1 MSISLTCYGGAC
13 EIGGNKILLED
24 GDCRILLDFG
34 IAFGEQGRYFSELL
48 RPRASR
54 GLLDPLALDLLPSL
68 EGLYRSDIALPD
80 LWQRMGE
87 HRSYRNLNRG
97 NNRPAVDGIFISH
110 AHMDHNGDLGY
121 VAADILIYTT
131 RTSAFIAR
139 AMQVTAQST
148 LDKELT
154 FVSSREIKE
163 AGTLGTSR
171 NEAIRIRP
179 HRFLDGQLEGE
190 AELFWRNVPTSKTVI
205 ADSAM
210 DSPATF
216 CGLAHHWWPVDHS
229 IPGAASLALQT
240 SAGWVGYTGDLR
252 LSGSRGAL
260 TRRFAEELAALHPT
274 VLLCEGTHI
283 ESNRNVTE
291 ETVFHNALDLV
302 QQEHGLVVADFG
314 ARNIERLLSFLEIAR
329 VTGRQLLVQPKD
341 IYLLHAISLANSTVF
356 PEPYE
361 CECLAM
367 YDDVKSAPRSW
378 EKALREQWADHLVSP
393 DDVSRRPGRYI
404 LAYSLWDLNDLID
417 LTGITRGIYIY
428 SNTKAYDEEQ
438 AADLDRLRNWVSIMG
453 LTLHGDPEV
462 PSDTPLH
469 TSGHASGP
477 DLLELVRIIHPRI
490 LIPIHTEKP
499 ALWQDMLTGEGIEVI
514 LPTKNEPIIVD

>member
-24 GDCRILLDFG
+24 GDCRVMLDFG
-34 IAFGEQGRYFSELL
+34 TAFSEQSRYFSELL

-80 LWQRMGE
+80 LWQRLRS
-87 HRSYRNLNRG
+87 HRFYRNLNRG
-97 NNRPAVDGIFISH
+97 NDRPAVDGIFISH

-121 VAADILIYTT
+121 VAADIPIYTT

-139 AMQVTAQST
+139 AMQVTTQST

-205 ADSAM
+205 TDT
-210 DSPATF
+210 ATDIPTSF
-216 CGLAHHWWPVDHS
+216 CGLAYRWWPVDHS

-252 LSGSRGAL
+252 LSGSRGTL
-260 TRRFAEELAALHPT
+260 TRRFAEELAALNPV
-274 VLLCEGTHI
+274 VLFCEGTNI
-283 ESNRNVTE
+283 GSIKSVTE
-291 ETVFHNALDLV
+291 ETVYHNALDLV

-314 ARNIERLLSFLEIAR
+314 PRNIERLLSFLEIAR
-329 VTGRQLLVQPKD
+329 VTGRLLLVQPKD
-341 IYLLHAISLANSTVF
+341 IYLLHAISLADSTVF
-356 PEPYE
+356 PDPYK
-361 CECLAM
+361 CDCLAM
-367 YDDVKSAPRSW
+367 YNDPKSAPRSW
-378 EKALREQWADHLVSP
+378 EKVLRERWAAHLVSP
-393 DDVSRRPGRYI
+393 EDVSKQPGGFI

-417 LTGITRGIYIY
+417 LTGITRGIYLY

-438 AADLDRLRNWVSIMG
+438 AADLDRLRNWVSKMG

-462 PSDTPLH
+462 PLAKLLH

-499 ALWQDMLTGEGIEVI
+499 ALWQEMLAGEGIEVR
-514 LPTKNEPIIVD
+514 LPTKYVPIVVD